1 MSETK
6 AEKLHR
12 CYGGPDRIEWMR
24 WQPSII
30 SGRTPC
36 VSAHIRNG
44 GKGRKA
50 DACWTVPL
58 TWDEHH
64 ELDTK
69 GHKTFAAKYGV
80 DLDHE
85 AAITDARW
93 EVHVATAHQKPQPTP
108 HGGQE

>member
-6 AEKLHR
+6 AQKLQR
-12 CYGGPDRIEWMR
+12 CYGGPERIEWMR
-24 WQPSII
+24 HQPSIV
-30 SGRTPC
+30 SGKTPC
-36 VSAHIRNG
+36 VSAHVKNG

-58 TWDEHH
+58 TWEEHH

-80 DLDHE
+80 DLAYH

-93 EVHVATAHQKPQPTP
+93 AQYEAAHQTHPSPEEQAK
-108 HGGQE
+108 